1 MKHVSTPSTS
11 SSCHDIQHHINL
23 QRREES
29 LEMHTVAL
37 FWLLSSFWCPWAQRL
52 TGSVSALSC
61 SQKLGQRHSQLTMM
75 LAEELLCLHPYFDSP
90 EPDTEDPACI
100 LWWCTLSG

>member
-1 MKHVSTPSTS
+1 MGGPHHNGDSPGRVMKHVSTPSTS

-37 FWLLSSFWCPWAQRL
+37 FWLLSSFWCPM
-52 TGSVSALSC
+52 GSATDWLC
-61 SQKLGQRHSQLTMM
+61 LRSQLQSEAGPAPFAADHDAGGGT
-75 LAEELLCLHPYFDSP
+75 AVSSSLL
-90 EPDTEDPACI
+90 
-100 LWWCTLSG
+100 